1 MVRVTVLFYR
11 YGWLSL
17 HILSKLIVTS
27 YNACQAW
34 ISLGYL
40 IKFIFGGRSFLRPVA
55 RAKHLSSVLSWGWHF
70 SVIVSR

>member
-40 IKFIFGGRSFLRPVA
+40 IN
-55 RAKHLSSVLSWGWHF
+55 LSSAAALSCVQEPAR
-70 SVIVSR
+70 SI